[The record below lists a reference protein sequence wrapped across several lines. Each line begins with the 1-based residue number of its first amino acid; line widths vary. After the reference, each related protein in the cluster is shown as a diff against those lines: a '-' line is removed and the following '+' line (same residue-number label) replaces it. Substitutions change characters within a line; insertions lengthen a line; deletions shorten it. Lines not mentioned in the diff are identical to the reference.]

1 MRIMIV
7 LILTILFM
15 PLSGVYADEYY
26 ELEELID
33 YGLTHSFEMQ
43 KDAYQEQNIG
53 SQLRSSYLQ
62 LLPSMNILYS
72 DSKTHSRY
80 GIVDNSGDIK
90 MQTQTTDWSPSA
102 SISLSKS
109 ISFNDPTY
117 YSIRQAHLDKESFDY
132 TQADRIKT
140 VAFNIVSKFVTI
152 LEMQKRVEILRQ
164 NYQLQQDIHQ
174 QTKIQYDSGEKSLLE
189 LQQSEI
195 TMLDN
200 EISLLEAENRLVVL
214 RKDLFNYLNLDDEGL
229 EFKEPD
235 IELLEPE
242 KVEYQENL
250 NLKAMKN
257 DLEKMELSRTRQ
269 KWDRFPSLSLG
280 VSYNM
285 DDGVSDELYH
295 FSDYDRSYTFSLS
308 ISYPLFSFFEKRE
321 AYHRTNRNLKIQKI
335 NFTEQELNL
344 KNNYSNLVDELKT
357 MHKAFDIVNKKM
369 QLAEISYDMAEE
381 QYERGLIS
389 LIELDRAKLELQNA
403 QLAQNNRYWELIRKQ
418 EELNLLLSKNI
429 LHQW

>member
-1 MRIMIV
+1 M
-7 LILTILFM
+7 LIL
-15 PLSGVYADEYY
+15 PLNGVDADEYY
-26 ELEELID
+26 ELEDLIEH
-33 YGLTHSFEMQ
+33 GLTNSFEMQ

-53 SQLRSSYLQ
+53 SQLRSSYLE

-80 GIVDNSGDIK
+80 GTFDNDDDIK
-90 MQTQTTDWSPSA
+90 MLTQTTGWSPST
-102 SISLSKS
+102 SMSLSKS

-117 YSIRQAHLDKESFDY
+117 YNIRHAHLDKESFDY
-132 TQADRIKT
+132 TQVDRIKT
-140 VAFNIVSKFVTI
+140 VAFNIVSQFVSI
-152 LEMQKRVEILRQ
+152 LEMQKRVEILQQ
-164 NYQLQQDIHQ
+164 NYQLQQNIYQ
-174 QTKIQYDSGEKSLLE
+174 QIEIQYNSGEKSLLE

-229 EFKEPD
+229 PFQEPE
-235 IELLEPE
+235 IELVEPE
-242 KVEYQENL
+242 EIEFQENL

-257 DLEKMELSRTRQ
+257 DLQKMELSRIRQ
-269 KWDRFPSLSLG
+269 KWDRYPSLSFG

-295 FSDYDRSYTFSLS
+295 FSDYDRSYTFSLN

-344 KNNYSNLVDELKT
+344 KNNYSNLVDDLQT
-357 MHKAFDIVNKKM
+357 MHKALDIVSKKL
-369 QLAEISYDMAEE
+369 QLAERSYDMAEE
-381 QYERGLIS
+381 QYERGIIS
-389 LIELDRAKLELQNA
+389 LIELDRAKLDLQNA

-429 LHQW
+429 LQQW